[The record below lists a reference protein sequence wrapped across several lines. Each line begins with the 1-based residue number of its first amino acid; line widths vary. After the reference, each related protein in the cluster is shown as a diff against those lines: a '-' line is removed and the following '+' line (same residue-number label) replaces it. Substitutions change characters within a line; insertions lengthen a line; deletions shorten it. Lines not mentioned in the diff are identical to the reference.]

1 MHKDNIGMTF
11 TKQPD
16 STPDIHTESYT
27 STYSHN
33 HIVHDRSCFYT
44 YVPGI
49 IIIIWTGAG
58 SIAING
64 VYQAGPWDV
73 GDPFPPSRRTL
84 ALYVVNVLNQ
94 GLSRVIVQR

>member
-1 MHKDNIGMTF
+1 MLLYIRAWDVPF
-11 TKQPD
+11 AYTK
-16 STPDIHTESYT
+16 
-27 STYSHN
+27 
-33 HIVHDRSCFYT
+33 
-44 YVPGI
+44 I

-84 ALYVVNVLNQ
+84 ALYVVSVLNQ
-94 GLSRVIVQR
+94 GLSKVIVQR